1 MSIEYTL
8 VQFEIALANP
18 ANQPATMAVSTR
30 TWRSL
35 SQIAFGCLLLT
46 YLVGC
51 FQDFQRVRD
60 LRAEPSL
67 SSKVIITKREAW
79 ERVHPRHARPTGMV
93 ATVRAWRPEV
103 VQPLPNSPDDARLVM
118 LDF

>member
-30 TWRSL
+30 TWWSL

-67 SSKVIITKREAW
+67 SSKVVITKREAW
-79 ERVHPRHARPTGMV
+79 ERVHPRHARPTGM
-93 ATVRAWRPEV
+93 AAAARAWRPEA
-103 VQPLPNSPDDARLVM
+103 VQPLPTPPDDARLAM

>member
-30 TWRSL
+30 TWWSF

-79 ERVHPRHARPTGMV
+79 ERVHPRHARPTGMAAAARV
-93 ATVRAWRPEV
+93 WRPEA
-103 VQPLPNSPDDARLVM
+103 VQPLPTPPDDARLAM

>member
-30 TWRSL
+30 TWWSL
-35 SQIAFGCLLLT
+35 SQIALGCLLIT

-67 SSKVIITKREAW
+67 SPKVIITKREAW
-79 ERVHPRHARPTGMV
+79 ARIHPRHARPTAM
-93 ATVRAWRPEV
+93 AAAARAWRPEV
-103 VQPLPNSPDDARLVM
+103 VQVSPNPPDDARLVM
-118 LDF
+118 LDY

>member
-18 ANQPATMAVSTR
+18 ANQSATMAVSTR
-30 TWRSL
+30 TWWSL

-67 SSKVIITKREAW
+67 SSKIIITKREAW
-79 ERVHPRHARPTGMV
+79 ERVHPRHARPTGMA
-93 ATVRAWRPEV
+93 ATVRAWRPEA
-103 VQPLPNSPDDARLVM
+103 VQPLTDPPDDARLAM

>member
-1 MSIEYTL
+1 MSIEYAL

-30 TWRSL
+30 AWWHL
-35 SQIAFGCLLLT
+35 SQIVLGCLLLT

-67 SSKVIITKREAW
+67 SS
-79 ERVHPRHARPTGMV
+79 
-93 ATVRAWRPEV
+93 
-103 VQPLPNSPDDARLVM
+103 
-118 LDF
+118 

>member
-30 TWRSL
+30 TWWSL
-35 SQIAFGCLLLT
+35 SQIALGCLLLT

-60 LRAEPSL
+60 LRAEASL
-67 SSKVIITKREAW
+67 SPKVIITKREAW
-79 ERVHPRHARPTGMV
+79 ERVHPHHDRSTGM
-93 ATVRAWRPEV
+93 ATAARAWRPDV
-103 VQPLPNSPDDARLVM
+103 VQSLPNPPTDARLVM

>member
-18 ANQPATMAVSTR
+18 ANKPATMAVSTR
-30 TWRSL
+30 TWWSL
-35 SQIAFGCLLLT
+35 CQIALGCLLLT
-46 YLVGC
+46 YLMGC

-79 ERVHPRHARPTGMV
+79 ERVHPRHARPTGM
-93 ATVRAWRPEV
+93 AAAVRAWRPEV
-103 VQPLPNSPDDARLVM
+103 VQPLPNPPDDARLAM

>member
-30 TWRSL
+30 TWWSFF
-35 SQIAFGCLLLT
+35 QIAFGCLLLT

-67 SSKVIITKREAW
+67 SSKVVITKREAW
-79 ERVHPRHARPTGMV
+79 ERVHPRHARPTAMAAAVPTTRHVINAAGK
-93 ATVRAWRPEV
+93 AD
-103 VQPLPNSPDDARLVM
+103 PL
-118 LDF
+118 

>member
-30 TWRSL
+30 TWWSL
-35 SQIAFGCLLLT
+35 ARIAIGCLLLT

-67 SSKVIITKREAW
+67 SSKVTITKREAW
-79 ERVHPRHARPTGMV
+79 ERVHPHHARPAGMA
-93 ATVRAWRPEV
+93 ATVRPRRPEV
-103 VQPLPNSPDDARLVM
+103 VQPLPNPPDDARLAM

>member
-30 TWRSL
+30 TWWSL
-35 SQIAFGCLLLT
+35 CQIALGCLLLT
-46 YLVGC
+46 YLMGC

-67 SSKVIITKREAW
+67 SPKVTITKREAW
-79 ERVHPRHARPTGMV
+79 ARIHPRHARSTGMS
-93 ATVRAWRPEV
+93 ATARAWRPEV
-103 VQPLPNSPDDARLVM
+103 VQPLPNPPDDARLVM

>member
-8 VQFEIALANP
+8 VQYEIALANP
-18 ANQPATMAVSTR
+18 ANLPATMAVSTR

-35 SQIAFGCLLLT
+35 SQIALGCLLLT

-67 SSKVIITKREAW
+67 SPKVTITKREAW
-79 ERVHPRHARPTGMV
+79 DRVHPRNARPTGM
-93 ATVRAWRPEV
+93 AAAARAPRPEV
-103 VQPLPNSPDDARLVM
+103 VQPLPNPSADARLVM